1 MGEEQNPFEYVKPT
15 EQSVED
21 IKLIRERCDELHTL
35 ITQRIPNSREKSLAI
50 TKLEETSMWAN
61 KGIVFHQSP
70 GDAVGIGVATCPPAE

>member
-15 EQSVED
+15 EKSVED
-21 IKLIRERCDELHTL
+21 IKKVREMYSDLNKMLLDLNPSRER
-35 ITQRIPNSREKSLAI
+35 SVAI
-50 TKLEETSMWAN
+50 TKLEEVSMWAN